1 MESLSRIFDIFSRER
16 RRYALYA
23 LDESDGPVPLEELAE
38 RIRRWEDD
46 GEGVTEGAYDD
57 VALSLVHTHL
67 PKAAQAEY
75 IEYDREGGEIRIS
88 GEPAEFQIVLAV
100 SEALER
106 PEAGQLFAPDELTP
120 EEFFAQFAPTGRT
133 GE

>member
-23 LDESDGPVPLEELAE
+23 LDESEGPVALEELAE

-46 GEGVTEGAYDD
+46 GGSVAEGAYDD

-88 GEPAEFQIVLAV
+88 GEPAEFQIVLTV

-106 PEAGQLFAPDELTP
+106 PQAGRLFDPDELTP
-120 EEFFAQFAPTGRT
+120 EEFLAQFAPTGRT
-133 GE
+133 GD